1 MSAIVTTLDRE
12 IAREERL
19 VGIPTDQPL
28 TDGAITHRRLQI
40 AVVLLV
46 AGLVAVF
53 AAFTAVST
61 LQLLALMI
69 AATFGLYAL
78 EKDRHLRRLTSLHG
92 DVERISFVVAGELLH
107 SGVLRI
113 DAELVD
119 VCDSL
124 ARAAGRIAA
133 GLADALPADCT
144 RVRLT
149 GPAGEVPLAAERDLD
164 PRGPVVDLPSVARDA
179 VRARQP
185 MRATAPDGRTIVAVP
200 LWRRRDIIGVLEAVS
215 RSGVAYT
222 PEDAALIDAYG
233 RGAIAALLASP
244 APASSALSALSETA

>member
-19 VGIPTDQPL
+19 VGIPTDRPL
-28 TDGAITHRRLQI
+28 TDGAIARRRLQL

-53 AAFTAVST
+53 AVFAAIDS
-61 LQLLALMI
+61 LQLVALMV

-78 EKDRHLRRLTSLHG
+78 EKDRHLRRLASLHG
-92 DVERISFVVAGELLH
+92 DVERISLVVAGELLH
-107 SGVLRI
+107 SGALRI

-119 VCDSL
+119 VRDSL
-124 ARAAGRIAA
+124 ARSAGTIAA

-164 PRGPVVDLPSVARDA
+164 PRGPVMDLPNVARDA
-179 VRARQP
+179 VRSRQP
-185 MRATAPDGRTIVAVP
+185 VRATAPDGRTIVAVP
-200 LWRRRDIIGVLEAVS
+200 IWRRRDIIGVLEAVS
-215 RSGVAYT
+215 RPGAAYL
-222 PEDAALIDAYG
+222 PEDAALVDAYG
-233 RGAIAALLASP
+233 RGAIAALLAP
-244 APASSALSALSETA
+244 PASASSSAA